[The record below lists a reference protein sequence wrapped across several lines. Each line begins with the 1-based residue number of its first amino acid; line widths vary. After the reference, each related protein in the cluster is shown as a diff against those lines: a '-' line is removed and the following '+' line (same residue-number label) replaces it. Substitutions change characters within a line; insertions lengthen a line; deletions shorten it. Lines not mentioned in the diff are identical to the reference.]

1 MSDRA
6 YHFLNDW
13 FEQHIGPFPAGERLA
28 TSVRLAMRCRHDAIA
43 AGIPLEE
50 IRDAVGGNLIRKIL
64 QSLDIA
70 ATSSHQVPLV
80 PETSV
85 LVQG

>member
-13 FEQHIGPFPAGERLA
+13 FGAHIGPLPAGERLA
-28 TSVRLAMRCRHDAIA
+28 TSVRLAVQCRQDAIA

-50 IRDAVGGNLIRKIL
+50 IRDAVGGNLIRKVL
-64 QSLDIA
+64 QALDLA
-70 ATSSHQVPLV
+70 VTLNHEVPLV
-80 PETSV
+80 PEASV
-85 LVQG
+85 LVEG